1 MRKGLNIA
9 HNFSDRHL
17 RDNAPLLTGLI
28 ACNPPFLRG
37 LGGSVHPDLG
47 VPIAAGNLSSQTST
61 LPDLGTKKPRAMYVR
76 LLADGT
82 QLVACLAAA
91 V

>member
-1 MRKGLNIA
+1 M
-9 HNFSDRHL
+9 
-17 RDNAPLLTGLI
+17 
-28 ACNPPFLRG
+28 
-37 LGGSVHPDLG
+37 HPDLG